1 MVATQI
7 FFLHLVFSPD
17 INPKTPPYYF
27 FFFSSIAWSM
37 NGLWRALPPMLHYSY
52 GWPVCYCLRGSICI
66 HITLKPH
73 HSPPQLGLKHLHS
86 HGTPTQVLS
95 LILSDGTSS
104 QHCVSM
110 CDGHVQHSIVHVV
123 VPVMMGHCKCPWT
136 CKEGL
141 SSRVTTSIPV
151 GVQGT

>member
-1 MVATQI
+1 MWLQLK
-7 FFLHLVFSPD
+7 FFCILCLH
-17 INPKTPPYYF
+17 PKLIQKLPHIT
-27 FFFSSIAWSM
+27 FFFSLHHLVDEWSLESSPS
-37 NGLWRALPPMLHYSY
+37 NAALLLWLT
-52 GWPVCYCLRGSICI
+52 CLLLSMCPICI

-73 HSPPQLGLKHLHS
+73 QSPPQLGLKHLHS

-123 VPVMMGHCKCPWT
+123 PVMMGHCKYP
-136 CKEGL
+136 
-141 SSRVTTSIPV
+141 
-151 GVQGT
+151 